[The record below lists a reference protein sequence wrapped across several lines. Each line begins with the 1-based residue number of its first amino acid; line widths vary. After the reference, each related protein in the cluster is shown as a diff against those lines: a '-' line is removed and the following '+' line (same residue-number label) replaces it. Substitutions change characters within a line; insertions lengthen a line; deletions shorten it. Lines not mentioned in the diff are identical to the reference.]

1 MMTVDLEKIVKTDQE
16 HLVHPLYHPNDARN
30 PFVWVKGEG
39 STLRTADGREYIDGL
54 ACLWNV
60 TLGHGRKELAQAA
73 AKQMEQLAFT
83 SSYTG
88 HTNIPAVQLAER
100 LAGRSYKSI
109 SHFFFCAGGGEA
121 NDSAI
126 KTARFFWI
134 SQGKPEKLKIISR
147 EHAYHGVTLAAMSA
161 TGIASYWPM
170 FGGKL
175 PGFIHIPSPYP
186 YRYVSGDSSVSQGK
200 AAANELEKAILRE
213 GADTVAA
220 FIAEPVQGAGGLIVP
235 QDDYFP
241 RIREICNKYDVLFM
255 SDEVITGFG
264 RTGKWFGLNH
274 WNIEPDIISFAKG
287 ITSGYLPLGGIGL
300 SDRVYRVIAE
310 VPPERRWMHA
320 FTYSAHPTCCAVALV
335 TLDILER
342 EELVEEADR
351 KGKKLLSGLK
361 QLASLESVGDVRG
374 LGFMCGIEFVEDKA
388 TKKPFPPA
396 RKVGARVQ
404 QECYKRGLVTRIK
417 EDIYMLAPPFVA
429 TDAEIDRMVN
439 ILGEA
444 IPAALELRT

>member
-1 MMTVDLEKIVKTDQE
+1 MMTIDLEKIVKTDQQ
-16 HLVHPLYHPNDARN
+16 HLIHPLYHPNDAKN
-30 PFVWVKGEG
+30 PFVWVEGKG
-39 STLRTADGREYIDGL
+39 SMLRAADGREYIDGL
-54 ACLWNV
+54 AGLWNV

-83 SSYTG
+83 SVYTG
-88 HTNIPAVQLAER
+88 HTNIPAAQLAEK
-100 LAGRSYKSI
+100 LSEKCYKSI
-109 SHFFFCAGGGEA
+109 SHFFFASGGGEA

-134 SQGKPEKLKIISR
+134 SQGKPDKIKIISR
-147 EHAYHGVTLAAMSA
+147 EHGYHGVTIGSMSA

-186 YRYVSGDSSVSQGK
+186 YRYVAADNSQSQGH
-200 AAANELEKAILRE
+200 AAAGDLEKAILRE
-213 GADTVAA
+213 GPETIAA

-241 RIREICNKYDVLFM
+241 RIREICDKYDVLLM

-264 RTGKWFGLNH
+264 RTGKWFGLEH
-274 WNIEPDIISFAKG
+274 WNVQPDIMSFAKG

-300 SDRVYRVIAE
+300 SDRVYQVLAE

-335 TLDILER
+335 TMDILQR
-342 EELVEEADR
+342 EELVEAAAR
-351 KGKKLLSGLK
+351 KGNKLLGDLK
-361 QLASLESVGDVRG
+361 QLASLNSVGDVRG
-374 LGFMCGIEFVEDKA
+374 LGLMCGVEFVEDKA

-396 RKVGARVQ
+396 RKVGARVL
-404 QECYKRGLVTRIK
+404 QE
-417 EDIYMLAPPFVA
+417 
-429 TDAEIDRMVN
+429 
-439 ILGEA
+439 
-444 IPAALELRT
+444 